1 MTETIEFTKQYEF
14 KVEVYDDVLGELGS
28 GTLHFG
34 AERWT
39 HINFDSLAVFEVLP
53 EGKIH
58 RALKAKTESGAWF
71 TLFNCKRIDSSV
83 GAAYVIAGDVSGNF
97 KRIEIRY
104 SDISEWYMPW
114 QRLDGNVGE
123 TINWVHPMKH
133 LSTIVKTRHEK
144 FALTSSSETSIT
156 RSGEDHVIHEHVLFC
171 FERLNGHFSP
181 EDMQTKALELSNLL
195 SILIAYP
202 LSIISV
208 QVVCENGYTHRTFF
222 STFKRV
228 ERDVSDNGFSLRC
241 FIQQQSIHDRWENIF
256 NRYFSSAYR
265 KVTWTRLAGMQRY
278 KGFWEYRALGYVTLL
293 DKYVA
298 QRYREVTGGKK
309 IPVLL
314 SSKAETQLDA
324 ALKTLFQP
332 LEENQHTALIT
343 IVNDLFAHERD
354 LHFGEK
360 YRHVISASDQDMVK
374 IVNLSKTDFRLI
386 KEVRDNIAHG
396 EALDLLEA
404 DLERIDPIINKIV
417 LLMTYWAFMDFGLTN
432 DDFLRCLNT
441 THNSLRFRAQPD
453 DVHIDRMT
461 KPESFFSVSKQEF
474 DKLSGIK
481 SIRANACFKR
491 SASGTIEYAEEHSTT
506 YRNWMASVASRPAVT
521 NHADIFGV
529 AQERITYLSPAY
541 IECGDESLELMTAWF
556 IQDI

>member
-1 MTETIEFTKQYEF
+1 MTEIIDFTQQYEF
-14 KVEVYDDVLGELGS
+14 KVEVFDDVLGKLGS

-71 TLFNCKRIDSSV
+71 TLFNCKRIYSSV

-123 TINWVHPMKH
+123 TINWVNPMKH

-181 EDMQTKALELSNLL
+181 KDMQTKALELSNLL

-208 QVVCENGYTHRTFF
+208 QVVCENDYTHRTFF
-222 STFKRV
+222 STFRRV

-241 FIQQQSIHDRWENIF
+241 FIQQQSIHDRWESIF
-256 NRYFSSAYR
+256 NLYFSSAYR

-278 KGFWEYRALGYVTLL
+278 EGFWEYRALGYVSLL
-293 DKYVA
+293 DKYVD
-298 QRYREVTGGKK
+298 QRYRDGKLREK
-309 IPVLL
+309 ITVPLGTRA
-314 SSKAETQLDA
+314 KTKLDA
-324 ALKTLFQP
+324 AIKMLSPL
-332 LEENQHTALIT
+332 LEESQHAALMT
-343 IVNDLFAHERD
+343 IASNIFAHERE
-354 LHFGEK
+354 LEFSEK
-360 YRHVISASDQDMVK
+360 YQRVISASDRDMVK
-374 IVNLSKTDFRLI
+374 IVNISETDFRLI
-386 KEVRDNIAHG
+386 KDVRNKIAHG
-396 EALDLLEA
+396 KALDLPKA
-404 DLERIDPIINKIV
+404 DFERIDTIISKIV

-481 SIRANACFKR
+481 GIRA
-491 SASGTIEYAEEHSTT
+491 
-506 YRNWMASVASRPAVT
+506 SV
-521 NHADIFGV
+521 
-529 AQERITYLSPAY
+529 L
-541 IECGDESLELMTAWF
+541 
-556 IQDI
+556 